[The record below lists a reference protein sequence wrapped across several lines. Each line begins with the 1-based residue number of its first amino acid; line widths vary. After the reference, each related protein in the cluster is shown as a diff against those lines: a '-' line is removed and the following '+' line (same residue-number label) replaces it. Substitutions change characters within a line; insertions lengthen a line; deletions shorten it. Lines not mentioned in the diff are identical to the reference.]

1 MPIYDYA
8 CGECS
13 ATSEHVVKY
22 DERKEVSFECECGG
36 SMAYLFSGSAT
47 YHPSIERLME
57 LERGHL
63 PTYRPAP
70 VSHSSSG
77 AGVRKFAGYTGGES

>member
-1 MPIYDYA
+1 MPLYDFS
-8 CGECS
+8 CCDCN
-13 ATSEHVVKY
+13 VVKEHIAKY
-22 DERKEVSFECECGG
+22 SDRKSAEFKCECGG